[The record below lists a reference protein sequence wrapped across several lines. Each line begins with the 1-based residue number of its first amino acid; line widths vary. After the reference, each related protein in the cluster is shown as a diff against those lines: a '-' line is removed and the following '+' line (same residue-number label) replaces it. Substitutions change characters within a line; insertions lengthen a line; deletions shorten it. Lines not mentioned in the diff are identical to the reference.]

1 MLDMDFETLQLDQHG
16 RLAIITINRQSAL
29 NALNTETFS
38 EISEALSLIMDDA
51 SVEAVI
57 VTGAGDKAFVAGAD
71 ISELSQLEGGFQA
84 RDLSLAGQDVMQTLA
99 TLPLPT
105 VAAINGFALGGGL
118 ELALAC
124 DVRIAAPG
132 AKLGLPEVHL
142 GLIPGYGGTQRL
154 PRLIGAGRALDLM
167 LSGRHIP
174 ADEALSMGLINYIK
188 DNPLEYA
195 RQYLEGV
202 LDRGAP
208 LSFGLIKE
216 AVRRGMDSTFS
227 DGLEIEADLFGL
239 ISSSADRKEGTNAFV
254 EKRKANF
261 KGE

>member
-1 MLDMDFETLQLDQHG
+1 MNESQAPLMSRIRADVQAMHAYVVQPATGMVKLDAMENPYTLSSTLQ
-16 RLAIITINRQSAL
+16 A
-29 NALNTETFS
+29 
-38 EISEALSLIMDDA
+38 
-51 SVEAVI
+51 
-57 VTGAGDKAFVAGAD
+57 
-71 ISELSQLEGGFQA
+71 
-84 RDLSLAGQDVMQTLA
+84 
-99 TLPLPT
+99 
-105 VAAINGFALGGGL
+105 ALGARLGAVAVNRYPGVRVDDL
-118 ELALAC
+118 KAALASYVQMPSGYALMLGNGSDELISLLALAC
-124 DVRIAAPG
+124 DIRIAAPG

-167 LSGRHIP
+167 LSGRHVL
-174 ADEALSMGLINYIK
+174 ADEALSMGLVNYVK

-195 RQYLEGV
+195 RQYLESV

-239 ISSSADRKEGTNAFV
+239 ISSSEDRKEGTKAFV